1 MDPMGQPHTRYVSGL
16 AITALV
22 VGLFSLCLTPLG
34 LVALGLVLRWCRR
47 TQRVLLQARLA

>member
-22 VGLFSLCLTPLG
+22 VGFFSLCLTPLG
-34 LVALGLVLRWCRR
+34 LVARGLVLRWCRR
-47 TQRVLLQARLA
+47 TQRVLVQAR